1 MPRLID
7 IARLAAALA
16 LSTLAI
22 PIGVNG
28 AAAQDEAAF
37 YKGKT
42 VRFVVGAGVGG
53 GFDTYARMLAPHL
66 AKALGA
72 TVIVENQPGA
82 GGIIALN
89 AIAAAQPDGLRIM
102 LVNGTPLLLGQ
113 ILETKNVR
121 YDMTK
126 LSHLGAIS
134 NEPWAATVRT
144 DLPIKSPQDLVK
156 YGKQIRWGATGPIGG
171 PSDGAAL
178 TCEALKIDCRI
189 IAGYRGSSDIALAMQ
204 RGEIDGL
211 YITDGSAARYRE
223 RKQAHV
229 VGIGA
234 RERSKLMPDVPTFHE
249 AVKLSPQSQWWL
261 DVRAELNDFGRVL
274 VTTPGVPADRLAFL
288 RAAIKKVLTDPVVLA
303 EADKRKR
310 ELEYRDPEVLSKLAT
325 KLINGIDA
333 KQKAAMRE
341 VVLKKYYGK

>member
-7 IARLAAALA
+7 KSRAAAAVA
-16 LSTLAI
+16 LSALAI
-22 PIGVNG
+22 AIGANG
-28 AAAQDEAAF
+28 AAAEDAAAF

-42 VRFVVGAGVGG
+42 VRLVVGAGVGG
-53 GFDTYARMLAPHL
+53 GFDTYARMLAPHF
-66 AKALGA
+66 AKALDA

-89 AIAAAQPDGLRIM
+89 AIVAAQPDGLRMM

-113 ILETKNVR
+113 ILETANVR

-126 LSHLGAIS
+126 VSHLGAIS
-134 NEPWAATVRT
+134 NEPWVASVRT
-144 DLPIKSPQDLVK
+144 DLPIKSPQDMVK
-156 YGKQIRWGATGPIGG
+156 YGKQIRWGATGLTSG

-178 TCEALKIDCRI
+178 TCEALKLDCRI
-189 IAGYRGSSDIALAMQ
+189 ITGYRGSSEIALAME

-211 YITDGSAARYRE
+211 YVTDGSAARYQQSKRV
-223 RKQAHV
+223 RV
-229 VGIGA
+229 VGVGA

-288 RAAIKKVLTDPVVLA
+288 RAAIKKVLTDPAVIK
-303 EADKRKR
+303 EAAKRNR
-310 ELEYRDPEVLSKLAT
+310 ELEYRDPELLRKLAA
-325 KLINGIDA
+325 KLIKGIDA

-341 VVLKKYYGK
+341 VVLKKYYSK